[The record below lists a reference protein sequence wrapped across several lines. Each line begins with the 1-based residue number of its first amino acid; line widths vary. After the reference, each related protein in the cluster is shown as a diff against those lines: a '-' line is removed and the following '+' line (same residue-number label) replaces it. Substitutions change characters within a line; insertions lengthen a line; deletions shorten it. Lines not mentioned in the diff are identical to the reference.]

1 MLRVK
6 KNICLLRKAISEVR
20 KLSPNIILTSII
32 NSICNSMFPF
42 ISIYFISEI
51 LSNLINKSK
60 NIILYI
66 LVYTIISGLI
76 FFLKESLSNINR
88 YEFDILYGNEL
99 NSVSECILNN
109 NYQSLE
115 DYEYR
120 EIITKHQESINHNGG
135 PLTMLTAVISS
146 SVSSLI
152 TILLSLVFVLPFFQ
166 TLLLNREYFGINSK
180 LFVLLLCLL
189 LLLCCL
195 LTFIISLIVN
205 KKKHSLQNEFYSLN
219 KLINYYTNLLL
230 NYKSGKEVRI
240 FEEQNIIKKQVSN
253 ILKNKAIPTNK
264 KVQVCEF
271 ILESTTGIVGC
282 LLGSIIYFLIGVN
295 GLLGLISLATI
306 VRFIGS
312 FIQLAKSMSN
322 IGNVLGSFGNI
333 IPSLNYY
340 FDVFNKK
347 KFNDNKGSTE
357 CDSSKIEISFEHV
370 NFKYENSNILALED
384 VSFEIFN
391 GEKVAIVGENG
402 SGKTTLIKLLCRLY
416 RPKSGRIKV
425 NHIDINEYNENFEK
439 LFSVVFQDYNI
450 FSLPIGQTIASG
462 TVYEIDKI
470 KKSLDKINMSSF
482 VEQLPNKY
490 NTYINKDCD
499 KDGIEISGGESQK
512 IAIARA
518 LYRNA
523 PIMIL
528 DEPTAALDPYAEYDL
543 YKKFNDI
550 TDNKTVI
557 YISHRLSSCR
567 FCSKIIVLDKG
578 HVVQIGQHNE
588 LLKNKKGKYF
598 ELWDSQAKN
607 YIY

>member
-1 MLRVK
+1 MSRVY
-6 KNICLLRKAISEVR
+6 KNICLLKKATSEVR
-20 KLSPNIILTSII
+20 KLSPKIILTSII
-32 NSICNSMFPF
+32 NSICSSIYPF

-66 LVYTIISGLI
+66 VVYAIINSLI
-76 FFLKESLSNINR
+76 FFFKESLSNINR

-109 NYQSLE
+109 NYESLD

-120 EIITKHQESINHNGG
+120 EIITKHQESINQNGG
-135 PLTMLTAVISS
+135 PLTMLTSVISS
-146 SVSSLI
+146 SISSFV
-152 TILLSLVFVLPFFQ
+152 TILVSFIFVIPFFQ
-166 TLLLNREYFGINSK
+166 TLLLNKEYFGINSK

-189 LLLCCL
+189 LLFCCL
-195 LTFIISLIVN
+195 LTFIISLLVN
-205 KKKHSLQNEFYSLN
+205 RKKHSLQNEFYSLN

-253 ILKNKAIPTNK
+253 ILENKAIPINK
-264 KVQVCEF
+264 RVQICEF
-271 ILESTTGIVGC
+271 ILESTNGMVGC

-322 IGNVLGSFGNI
+322 IGNVFGSFGNI

-340 FDVFNKK
+340 FDVFDKK
-347 KFNDNKGSTE
+347 KFNDNRGNTE

-370 NFKYENSNILALED
+370 NFKYANSNILALED

-416 RPKSGRIKV
+416 NLESGKIRI
-425 NHIDINEYNENFEK
+425 NHIDINEYNGNYEK
-439 LFSVVFQDYNI
+439 LFSVVFQDYNV
-450 FSLPIGQTIASG
+450 FSLPIGQTIASD
-462 TVYEIDKI
+462 TVYDIDRI

-490 NTYINKDCD
+490 DTYINKDCD
-499 KDGIEISGGESQK
+499 KDGVEISGGESQK

-523 PIMIL
+523 PIMVL
-528 DEPTAALDPYAEYDL
+528 DEPTAALDPYAEYNL
-543 YKKFNDI
+543 YKKFDDI

-578 HVVQIGQHNE
+578 KVVQIGKHDE
-588 LLKNKKGKYF
+588 LLKNKEGKYF
-598 ELWDSQAKN
+598 ELWNSQAKN
-607 YIY
+607 YVY